1 MNYSQTVFPPE
12 TPLYVKNIFNQ
23 SVAEGDEVTATLIGM
38 GVQHY
43 NFTTFSRVNFT
54 ANNPIANF
62 LPFHCTKKS
71 DSGATPIIAYSG
83 NETYIKPI
91 LKDLEIMFKL

>member
-1 MNYSQTVFPPE
+1 M
-12 TPLYVKNIFNQ
+12 
-23 SVAEGDEVTATLIGM
+23 TATLIGM

-43 NFTTFSRVNFT
+43 DFFTFSRINFT

-62 LPFHCTKKS
+62 LPSHCTKKS
-71 DSGATPIIAYSG
+71 DSGHTPIIAYSG

-91 LKDLEIMFKL
+91 LKDFEIIFRL